1 MTGPILFIG
10 FAQITRSFM
19 ERRWI
24 TMKIFLGIIGVIL
37 ALPILLTMV
46 GLIVVTLIGGYVTA
60 ILYWGWWIVAS
71 ILLFILIVKLI
82 RNCL

>member
-1 MTGPILFIG
+1 MAGPILFIG

-19 ERRWI
+19 ERRWM

-37 ALPILLTMV
+37 ALPILLTIV

-60 ILYWGWWIVAS
+60 LLYWGWWIVVS

>member
-1 MTGPILFIG
+1 MTGPILFIK

>member
-10 FAQITRSFM
+10 FAQITYSFM
-19 ERRWI
+19 ERRWM

-37 ALPILLTMV
+37 ALPILLTIV

>member
-19 ERRWI
+19 ERRWM

-46 GLIVVTLIGGYVTA
+46 GLIVVTLIGGYITA
-60 ILYWGWWIVAS
+60 LLYWGWWIVAS

-82 RNCL
+82 RNYL

>member
-10 FAQITRSFM
+10 FAQITYSFM
-19 ERRWI
+19 ERRWM

-37 ALPILLTMV
+37 ALPILLTIV
-46 GLIVVTLIGGYVTA
+46 GLIVVTIIGGYITA
-60 ILYWGWWIVAS
+60 LLYWGWWIVAS

-82 RNCL
+82 RNYL

>member
-1 MTGPILFIG
+1 
-10 FAQITRSFM
+10 
-19 ERRWI
+19 
-24 TMKIFLGIIGVIL
+24 MKIFLGIIGVIL
-37 ALPILLTMV
+37 ALPILLTIV

-82 RNCL
+82 RNYL

>member
-1 MTGPILFIG
+1 
-10 FAQITRSFM
+10 
-19 ERRWI
+19 
-24 TMKIFLGIIGVIL
+24 MKIFLGIIGVIL

>member
-1 MTGPILFIG
+1 MTGPILFIE
-10 FAQITRSFM
+10 FAQITHSFM

>member
-1 MTGPILFIG
+1 MTGPILFIE
-10 FAQITRSFM
+10 FAQITCSFM

>member
-10 FAQITRSFM
+10 LAQITHSFM
-19 ERRWI
+19 ERRWM

-37 ALPILLTMV
+37 ALPILLTIV

-60 ILYWGWWIVAS
+60 LLYWGWWIVAS

>member
-1 MTGPILFIG
+1 MTGPILFIA
-10 FAQITRSFM
+10 FAQITHSFM
-19 ERRWI
+19 ERRWM

-37 ALPILLTMV
+37 ALPILLTIV

>member
-10 FAQITRSFM
+10 FAQITYSFM
-19 ERRWI
+19 ERRWM

-37 ALPILLTMV
+37 ALPILLTIV

-60 ILYWGWWIVAS
+60 LLYWGWWIVAS
-71 ILLFILIVKLI
+71 ILLLILIVKLI
-82 RNCL
+82 RNYL

>member
-1 MTGPILFIG
+1 MTGPILFIE
-10 FAQITRSFM
+10 FAQITHSFM
-19 ERRWI
+19 ERRWM
-24 TMKIFLGIIGVIL
+24 TMEIFLGIVGVIL

-46 GLIVVTLIGGYVTA
+46 GLTVVTLIGGYVTA

-82 RNCL
+82 RNYL

>member
-1 MTGPILFIG
+1 MTGPILFIE
-10 FAQITRSFM
+10 FAQITHSFM

-71 ILLFILIVKLI
+71 VLLFILIVKLI

>member
-1 MTGPILFIG
+1 MTGPILFIA
-10 FAQITRSFM
+10 FAQITHSFM
-19 ERRWI
+19 ERRWM

-37 ALPILLTMV
+37 ALPILLTIV

-71 ILLFILIVKLI
+71 ILLLILIVKLI